1 MQYFYLGSL
10 PLLIISISAFCKV
23 SSLVKSQIRI
33 RQRGNQYLTNKM
45 SNFKA
50 KDSLAEMEG
59 KGAFVRTASVFR
71 ETISLEHPKYQPE
84 FNRYHLYISLA
95 CPWANRCL
103 IVLKLKGM
111 KCILCMNSYS

>member
-10 PLLIISISAFCKV
+10 LLLIISISAFCKV
-23 SSLVKSQIRI
+23 TSLFKFPIRI
-33 RQRGNQYLTNKM
+33 RQRGTQYLTKNKM

-59 KGAFVRTASVFR
+59 KGAFARTASLFR
-71 ETISLEHPKYQPE
+71 ETVSLEHPKYQPE

-103 IVLKLKGM
+103 IVLKLKSM
-111 KCILCMNSYS
+111 KFIMSSY